1 MLEKHKITSSDTLF
15 TLWTNL
21 FTVYSV
27 YNIYIA
33 IYYVNT
39 ATYVVCGRYSLIC
52 QLRYSLSNLRC
63 WP

>member
-39 ATYVVCGRYSLIC
+39 ACL
-52 QLRYSLSNLRC
+52 
-63 WP
+63 W